1 MRDYPYKHCYDRVY
15 LNGEKMFERKNSEW
29 VDEGDRDFY
38 CNSPLQL
45 VLALMKIIED
55 MDQEIKDL
63 KNAME
68 QE

>member
-1 MRDYPYKHCYDRVY
+1 MRDYPYKYCYDRVY
-15 LNGEKMFERKNSEW
+15 LNGEKMFERKNSKW
-29 VDEGDRDFY
+29 VDEGDRDFH

-63 KNAME
+63 KNASG
-68 QE
+68 QD